1 MFIIVIH
8 NVLYYYYWMT
18 SCLDYIDIT
27 SYQPD
32 NKHTKMAAECPVGKK
47 TEKKESTQCPIG
59 SHVEGSD
66 ELDPRNMVLVQLLL

>member
-1 MFIIVIH
+1 
-8 NVLYYYYWMT
+8 
-18 SCLDYIDIT
+18 
-27 SYQPD
+27 
-32 NKHTKMAAECPVGKK
+32 MAAECPAGKK